1 MKKLT
6 TQKSI
11 FLTLFIFCL
20 SLVTTAQKRINAQ
33 EILKAAK
40 SGKTISYK
48 NATIVGVLD
57 FTFMDE
63 ALDKLPKRKKWW
75 NYNNTN
81 KVEKQIESSISFINC
96 TFEDDVLAYIP
107 DEDSGYT
114 FTANFED
121 TTTFKNCTFKEKA
134 MFKYSYFERD
144 ASFEGTIFNGDS
156 TFKYANFSKGSSF
169 KNTSFGESSTFKY
182 AKFNRNVSFEKAVFK
197 ETATFKYAKF
207 NDGVSFNNARFEEDL
222 NLKYTKVSGDFD
234 IKGMHVA
241 YSIDTKYTKINGK
254 EFSYH

>member
-1 MKKLT
+1 MKKFT
-6 TQKSI
+6 TQKSV

-20 SLVTTAQKRINAQ
+20 SLTTTAQTRVNAE
-33 EILKAAK
+33 EIIKAVK

-48 NATIVGVLD
+48 NAIIVGVLD

-63 ALDKLPKRKKWW
+63 AIDRLPKRKKWW
-75 NYNNTN
+75 NYNNSN
-81 KVEKQIESSISFINC
+81 VVKKQIENNISFINC

-107 DEDSGYT
+107 DEHSGYT

-121 TTTFKNCTFKEKA
+121 TTIFKNCTFKEKA
-134 MFKYSYFERD
+134 MFKYSTFERN
-144 ASFEGTIFNGDS
+144 ASFEGTAFNGD
-156 TFKYANFSKGSSF
+156 
-169 KNTSFGESSTFKY
+169 STFKY

-207 NDGVSFNNARFEEDL
+207 NNGVSFNNARFEEDL
-222 NLKYTKVSGDFD
+222 NLKYTNISGVFD

>member
-1 MKKLT
+1 MKKFT
-6 TQKSI
+6 TQKSV

-20 SLVTTAQKRINAQ
+20 SLTTTAQTRVNAE
-33 EILKAAK
+33 EIIKAVK

-48 NATIVGVLD
+48 NAIIVGVLA

-63 ALDKLPKRKKWW
+63 AIDRLPKRKKWW
-75 NYNNTN
+75 NYNNSN
-81 KVEKQIESSISFINC
+81 VVKKQIESNISFINC

-107 DEDSGYT
+107 DEHSGYT

-121 TTTFKNCTFKEKA
+121 TTIFKNCTFKEKA
-134 MFKYSYFERD
+134 MFKYSTFERN
-144 ASFEGTIFNGDS
+144 ASFEGSAFNGDS
-156 TFKYANFSKGSSF
+156 TFKYAKFRKDSSF
-169 KNTSFGESSTFKY
+169 KNTYFSESSTFKY
-182 AKFNRNVSFEKAVFK
+182 AKFNRNISFEKAVFK

-207 NDGVSFNNARFEEDL
+207 NNGVSFNNARFEEDL
-222 NLKYTKVSGDFD
+222 NLKYTNISGVFD
-234 IKGMHVA
+234 IKGMHVT